1 MLILKEKFKT
11 NMKASSL
18 KLIFSSIVVTLT
30 ISACG
35 NSEKN
40 NEQKAEPKSKT
51 SENTETTGSSDA
63 APKKASMTKDE
74 SLRKLRSYLRAN
86 TKKYADYGEIEDIIS
101 VGGNY
106 SDDGVLDYLFT
117 VNFYPGGDYIH
128 PTNFYYDSELD
139 EFKELTLS
147 SPLSLLNNINAKE
160 IKQGKIIGTGELFD
174 AFDGEHSA
182 IRSVKAEFSI
192 NGSKIVCENSYLPK
206 FKKAQKEIAREL
218 EKIQQDLF
226 DNADAYNSE
235 AESE

>member
-1 MLILKEKFKT
+1 
-11 NMKASSL
+11 MKVTSL
-18 KLIFSSIVVTLT
+18 KLICSSIVVSLT

-40 NEQKAEPKSKT
+40 NEQKVEPQSET
-51 SENTETTGSSDA
+51 SENTETTSPSDA
-63 APKKASMTKDE
+63 APKKASMTKAE
-74 SLRKLRSYLRAN
+74 SISKLKAYLRAN

-147 SPLSLLNNINAKE
+147 TPLSLLNNINAKE

-182 IRSVKAEFSI
+182 VRSVKAEFSI
-192 NGSKIVCENSYLPK
+192 NGSKIVCKNSYLPK
-206 FKKAQKEIAREL
+206 FKKAQKEIAKEL
-218 EKIQQDLF
+218 DQIQQDLF

>member
-1 MLILKEKFKT
+1 
-11 NMKASSL
+11 
-18 KLIFSSIVVTLT
+18 
-30 ISACG
+30 
-35 NSEKN
+35 
-40 NEQKAEPKSKT
+40 
-51 SENTETTGSSDA
+51 
-63 APKKASMTKDE
+63 MTKSE
-74 SLRKLRSYLRAN
+74 SITRLRQFIKKN

-128 PTNFYYDSELD
+128 PINFYYDSELD

-147 SPLSLLNNINAKE
+147 TPLALLNNINAKE
-160 IKQGKIIGTGELFD
+160 IKPEKIIGTGELFG

-182 IRSVKAEFSI
+182 VRSVKAEFSI
-192 NGSKIVCENSYLPK
+192 NGSKIVCENSFLPK
-206 FKKAQKEIAREL
+206 FKKAQKDLAKEL
-218 EKIQQDLF
+218 DQIQQDLF

>member
-1 MLILKEKFKT
+1 
-11 NMKASSL
+11 MKVTSL
-18 KLIFSSIVVTLT
+18 KLICSSIVVSLT

-40 NEQKAEPKSKT
+40 NEQKVEPQSET
-51 SENTETTGSSDA
+51 SENTETTSPSDA
-63 APKKASMTKDE
+63 APKKASMTKAE
-74 SLRKLRSYLRAN
+74 SISKLKDYLRSN

-147 SPLSLLNNINAKE
+147 APLSLLNNINAKE
-160 IKQGKIIGTGELFD
+160 IKKGKIIGTGELFD

-192 NGSKIVCENSYLPK
+192 NGSKIVCENSFLPK
-206 FKKAQKEIAREL
+206 FKKAQKDIAKEL
-218 EKIQQDLF
+218 DQIQQDLF

>member
-1 MLILKEKFKT
+1 
-11 NMKASSL
+11 MKVTSL
-18 KLIFSSIVVTLT
+18 KLICSSIVVSLT

-40 NEQKAEPKSKT
+40 NEQKVEPQSET
-51 SENTETTGSSDA
+51 SENTETTSPSDV
-63 APKKASMTKDE
+63 APKKASMTKAE
-74 SLRKLRSYLRAN
+74 SISKLKAYLRSN

-117 VNFYPGGDYIH
+117 VNFYPGGDYID

-147 SPLSLLNNINAKE
+147 TPLALLNNINAKE
-160 IKQGKIIGTGELFD
+160 IKKGKIIGTGELYD

-182 IRSVKAEFSI
+182 VRSVKAEFSI
-192 NGSKIVCENSYLPK
+192 NGSKIVCEKSFLPK
-206 FKKAQKEIAREL
+206 FKKAQKDIAKEL
-218 EKIQQDLF
+218 DQMQQDLF

>member
-1 MLILKEKFKT
+1 
-11 NMKASSL
+11 MKVTSL
-18 KLIFSSIVVTLT
+18 KLICSSIVVSLT

-40 NEQKAEPKSKT
+40 NEQKVEPQLKT

-63 APKKASMTKDE
+63 APKKVNMTKAE
-74 SLRKLRSYLRAN
+74 SISKLRAYLRAN
-86 TKKYADYGEIEDIIS
+86 TKKYADYGEIEGIIS
-101 VGGNY
+101 VEGNY

-147 SPLSLLNNINAKE
+147 APLSLLNNINAKE
-160 IKQGKIIGTGELFD
+160 IKKGKIIGTGELFD

-182 IRSVKAEFSI
+182 VRSVNAEFSI
-192 NGSKIVCENSYLPK
+192 NGSKIVCEKSFLPK
-206 FKKAQKEIAREL
+206 FKKAQKDIAKEL
-218 EKIQQDLF
+218 DQIQQDLF

>member
-1 MLILKEKFKT
+1 
-11 NMKASSL
+11 MKVTSL
-18 KLIFSSIVVTLT
+18 KLICSSIVVSLT

-40 NEQKAEPKSKT
+40 NEQKVEPQLKT

-63 APKKASMTKDE
+63 APKKVNMTKAE
-74 SLRKLRSYLRAN
+74 SISKLRAYLRAN
-86 TKKYADYGEIEDIIS
+86 TKKYADYGEIEGIIS
-101 VGGNY
+101 VEGNY

-117 VNFYPGGDYIH
+117 VNFYPGGDYID

-147 SPLSLLNNINAKE
+147 TPLALLNNINAKE
-160 IKQGKIIGTGELFD
+160 IKKGKIIGTGELYD

-182 IRSVKAEFSI
+182 VRSVKAEFSI
-192 NGSKIVCENSYLPK
+192 NGSKIVCEKSFLPK
-206 FKKAQKEIAREL
+206 FKKAQKDIAKEL
-218 EKIQQDLF
+218 DQMQQDLF

>member
-1 MLILKEKFKT
+1 
-11 NMKASSL
+11 MKVTSL
-18 KLIFSSIVVTLT
+18 KLICSSIVVSLT

-40 NEQKAEPKSKT
+40 NKQKVEPQTET
-51 SENTETTGSSDA
+51 SENTEITSPSDA
-63 APKKASMTKDE
+63 APKKVSMTKAE
-74 SLRKLRSYLRAN
+74 SISKLRAYLRAN
-86 TKKYADYGEIEDIIS
+86 TKKYVDYGEIEDIIS

-117 VNFYPGGDYIH
+117 VNFYPGGDYID

-147 SPLSLLNNINAKE
+147 APLSLLNNINAKE
-160 IKQGKIIGTGELFD
+160 IKKGKIIGTGELYD

-182 IRSVKAEFSI
+182 VRSVKAEFSI
-192 NGSKIVCENSYLPK
+192 NGSKIVCEKSFLPK
-206 FKKAQKEIAREL
+206 FKKAQKDIAKEL
-218 EKIQQDLF
+218 DQIQQDLF